1 GDREAATRAAARR
14 VPRAL
19 GVSSLS
25 GWSDAERQSLRQW
38 ALVLTLVPDLER
50 GPDASRGRLVRM
62 IRAKGGRGEGPYVRG
77 LLSLT
82 RLHRALEA
90 LVRAAPRGAPGGR
103 P

>member
-1 GDREAATRAAARR
+1 MTRT
-14 VPRAL
+14 L
-19 GVSSLS
+19 GVRSLS
-25 GWSDAERQSLRQW
+25 GWSNAERQAFRQW
-38 ALVLTLVPDLER
+38 ALVVTLVPDLER
-50 GPDASRGRLVRM
+50 WPDASRGRLVRT

-90 LVRAAPRGAPGGR
+90 LVRAAPRDAPGGR